1 MFRTMRRSAQAL
13 DEAQCREILACGSCG
28 VLAVCGDGGYPYAVP
43 LSYACEGERIYIHC
57 APEGHKLDA
66 IAREEK
72 VSFCVVARDD
82 VVPEEYTTRYRSA
95 IAFGRARILTRDKE
109 LRAGLMAICRK
120 YAPGQ
125 DERSAREIEGALGRV
140 AVVEV
145 TIEHLSGKESRALAC
160 MRREQK

>member
-1 MFRTMRRSAQAL
+1 MFRTMRRHAQAL
-13 DEAQCREILACGSCG
+13 SDAQCREILAGGSSG

-43 LSYACEGERIYIHC
+43 LSYAYSGGKIYIHC

-72 VSFCVVARDD
+72 VSFCVVERDD

-95 IAFGRARILTRDKE
+95 IAFGRARVLTQPQE
-109 LRAGLMAICRK
+109 LRPALMAICRK

-125 DERSAREIEGALGRV
+125 DARSEGEIEGALGRV
-140 AVVEV
+140 AVIEVEV
-145 TIEHLSGKESRALAC
+145 DHLSGKESRALAR
-160 MRREQK
+160 MRGKQE

>member
-1 MFRTMRRSAQAL
+1 MFRTMRRHAQAL
-13 DEAQCREILACGSCG
+13 EEAQCREILTGGSCG

-43 LSYACEGERIYIHC
+43 LSYAYSGGKIYIHC

-72 VSFCVVARDD
+72 VSFCVVERDD

-95 IAFGRARILTRDKE
+95 IAFGRARVLTQPQE
-109 LRAGLMAICRK
+109 LRPALMAICRK

-125 DERSAREIEGALGRV
+125 DARSEGEIEGALGRV
-140 AVVEV
+140 AVIEVEV
-145 TIEHLSGKESRALAC
+145 DHLSGKESRALAR
-160 MRREQK
+160 MRSKQE